1 MMRTNSTFDFGNND
15 INYTNMYNEKFN
27 LLGMNT
33 EDVKNG
39 TIYKFY
45 LHHKNEGYFEV
56 SGHMVVHKENKSSYA
71 FSVMKSIEE
80 NDLPKYDFIP
90 KEETIVKLNYRFAFI
105 TSVRKMYDLFPNNLK
120 YNECRINNR
129 SKTLL
134 FMIDKSSPNHEE
146 FKVNRKLFK
155 VNKDCDKKIVY
166 LIKCDDNIDKMVTFL
181 KYSNLRVLDLRGC
194 ETRIP
199 EDFSC
204 DVILH
209 TNDISLKTIN
219 KNILDS
225 FKVQYVEINS
235 KIVNVAKD

>member
-1 MMRTNSTFDFGNND
+1 MIRTKNTFNFESSD
-15 INYTNMYNEKFN
+15 INYINMYNEKFN

-90 KEETIVKLNYRFAFI
+90 KEETVVKLNYRFAFI
-105 TSVRKMYDLFPNNLK
+105 TRVRKIYDLFPNNLK
-120 YNECRINNR
+120 YNECCINNH
-129 SKTLL
+129 SKTL
-134 FMIDKSSPNHEE
+134 FIIDKSIPNHEE

-155 VNKDCDKKIVY
+155 VNKDCDKKIIY

-181 KYSNLRVLDLRGC
+181 KYSNLRVLDLRGH
-194 ETRIP
+194 ETFIP
-199 EDFSC
+199 EKISC

-209 TNDISLKTIN
+209 TNDISLEIIN
-219 KNILDS
+219 KNMLNH